1 MKKKLLFVIN
11 TLSRAGAE
19 VALLELLRALDPEK
33 YDISLFVLMGQ
44 GELLPELPDY
54 VRVRNRSFCEE
65 SVLTGAGRKHLAC
78 TVLRALVSRGT
89 GIRALPYLLTTSVSM
104 LRRGRLMAD
113 KLLWPV
119 MADGAMRLEERF
131 DLAVAFLEGG
141 SAYYVAN
148 HVKADKKAAFIHID
162 YEQAGYDRA
171 LDGGCYLKFD
181 RIFTVSR
188 EIQEPFYR
196 IYPELRGKAAVF
208 PNILNAQRIIRRAR
222 EPGGFPEAYDG
233 VKILTVARLNAQKA
247 LEISIDAMKLLKE
260 QGIEGRWYV
269 LGEGDQ
275 RGFLEERIRRNGL
288 EKDFLLVGAVDNPY
302 PWYAQTDLYVHCTR
316 YEGKSIAIQEAQ
328 ILGCALLVSD
338 CSGNREQVINGV
350 DGLVCELTA
359 EEICRG
365 IRALISDP
373 DKTKRFRRAAA
384 EKYRGQ
390 QSALPQLLDLIS
402 KEN

>member
-19 VALLELLRALDPEK
+19 VALLELLRALDPKE

-44 GELLPELPDY
+44 GELLAELPDY
-54 VRVRNRSFCEE
+54 VHVRNRDFCEE
-65 SVLTGAGRKHLAC
+65 SVLTKAGRRHMVR
-78 TVLRALVSRGT
+78 TVLRAFASRGT
-89 GIRALPYLLTTSVSM
+89 LVRALPYLLSASASM
-104 LRRGRLMAD
+104 LRRGRLMVD

-119 MADGAMRLEERF
+119 IADGAMRPEESF

-141 SAYYVAN
+141 SAYYVAK

-162 YEQAGYDRA
+162 YAQAGYDRT
-171 LDGGCYLKFD
+171 LDGSCYLKFD
-181 RIFTVSR
+181 RIFTVSK
-188 EIQEPFYR
+188 EIQEPFYK
-196 IYPELRGKAAVF
+196 IYPELRGRVAVF
-208 PNILNAQRIIRRAR
+208 PNLLNAERIIRRSM
-222 EPGGFPEAYDG
+222 EPGGFPEPYDG
-233 VKILTVARLNAQKA
+233 VKLLTVARLNTQKA

-260 QGIEGRWYV
+260 QGIKARWYV

-288 EKDFLLVGAVDNPY
+288 EEDFILVGAVDNPY

-338 CSGNREQVINGV
+338 CSGNREQVISGV
-350 DGLVCELTA
+350 DGLLCELTPEA
-359 EEICRG
+359 ICRG
-365 IRALISDP
+365 IRELLSDP
-373 DKTKRFRRAAA
+373 DKTNAFRRAAA
-384 EKYRGQ
+384 EKIRTQ
-390 QSALPQLLDLIS
+390 KSALPELLDLIS
-402 KEN
+402 K